1 MPEKYDP
8 SIHHR
13 RSIRIP
19 SYDYSQDGWYFV
31 TICTQNRKDM
41 FGTIVGAGQ
50 CACPILELNNAGFM
64 VKTWWQKV
72 RNKFP
77 SVQTDEYVV
86 MPNHFHGIINIAVGA
101 TPCGRPNL
109 RGRPTLCSRPD
120 PDVVDGKSAQTHNE
134 LGQSHRIAPTLGD
147 IVNWFKTMTTN
158 RYIHGVKQ
166 NDWPPF
172 SGRLWQRNYYEH
184 IIRKEDELNRF
195 RCYIADNPA
204 NWQTDRGKPRCNPV
218 GAALCARP
226 NLFCHSCASR
236 NPLCRHC
243 ERPVRRSFGEGG
255 SEAIS
260 F

>member
-19 SYDYSQDGWYFV
+19 GYDYSQDGWYFV

-64 VKTWWQKV
+64 VKTWWQKI

-86 MPNHFHGIINIAVGA
+86 MPNHFHGIITVGA
-101 TPCGRPNL
+101 GPRVRPIVGNINN
-109 RGRPTLCSRPD
+109 
-120 PDVVDGKSAQTHNE
+120 KS
-134 LGQSHRIAPTLGD
+134 GQSHRIAPTLGD

-158 RYIHGVKQ
+158 QYIHGVKQ

-184 IIRKEDELNRF
+184 IIHNEDELNRF

-204 NWQTDRGKPRCNPV
+204 NWQTDEENPD
-218 GAALCARP
+218 AK
-226 NLFCHSCASR
+226 S
-236 NPLCRHC
+236 
-243 ERPVRRSFGEGG
+243 
-255 SEAIS
+255 
-260 F
+260 